1 MIYVDTSVILAH
13 VLAED
18 QSPDDALWNETLVSS
33 RLTHYETWTRL
44 HARRLGTSHGS
55 LAREALG
62 RLAIVELSPVVLDRA
77 LDAFPVPMRTL
88 DTLHL
93 ATLAFLVGQ
102 KQRPMLATYDAR
114 MADAAVKLGFD
125 LHPL

>member
-18 QSPDDALWNETLVSS
+18 RSPDDGLWNETLVSS

-44 HARRLGTSHGS
+44 HARRLGSSHGS

-62 RLAIVELSPVVLDRA
+62 RLAIVELSPVVLERA
-77 LDAFPVPMRTL
+77 LDAFPVPVRAL
-88 DTLHL
+88 DALHL
-93 ATLAFLVGQ
+93 STLAFLAGH
-102 KQRPMLATYDAR
+102 KQHPVLATYDAR
-114 MADAAVKLGFD
+114 MADAAVKMGFD
-125 LHPL
+125 LHAL

>member
-18 QSPDDALWNETLVSS
+18 RSPDDALWNETLVSS

-44 HARRLGTSHGS
+44 HGRRLGSSHGS

-62 RLAIVELSPVVLDRA
+62 RLAIVELSPVVLERA
-77 LDAFPVPMRTL
+77 LDAFPVPVRAL
-88 DTLHL
+88 DALHL
-93 ATLAFLVGQ
+93 ATLAFLVGH
-102 KQRPMLATYDAR
+102 KQHPALATYDTR
-114 MADAAVKLGFD
+114 MADAAVKMGFD
-125 LHPL
+125 LHAL

>member
-62 RLAIVELSPVVLDRA
+62 RLAIVELSPLVLDRA

-102 KQRPMLATYDAR
+102 KQRPALATYDAR
-114 MADAAVKLGFD
+114 MADAAARLGFD

>member
-13 VLAED
+13 LLSED
-18 QSPDDALWNETLVSS
+18 RSPGDALWSQTLVSS

-44 HARRLGTSHGS
+44 HARGLGQSHGN

-62 RLAIVELSPVVLDRA
+62 RLAVVELSPIVLERALEPFPVPVRA
-77 LDAFPVPMRTL
+77 LDA
-88 DTLHL
+88 LHL
-93 ATLAFLVGQ
+93 ATISFLADQ
-102 KQRPMLATYDAR
+102 RQRPVLATYDAR
-114 MADAAVKLGFD
+114 MAAAATKLGFD

>member
-18 QSPDDALWNETLVSS
+18 RSPADALWSATLVSS

-44 HARRLGTSHGS
+44 HARRLGTSHGD
-55 LAREALG
+55 LARDALG
-62 RLAIVELSPVVLDRA
+62 RLAIVELSPLVLERALEAFPVPVRA
-77 LDAFPVPMRTL
+77 LDA
-88 DTLHL
+88 LHL
-93 ATLAFLVGQ
+93 ATLSFLVAQ
-102 KQRPMLATYDAR
+102 KQRPVLATYDAR
-114 MADAAVKLGFD
+114 MAEAAAKLGFD

>member
-18 QSPDDALWNETLVSS
+18 RSPDDALWNETLVSS

-44 HARRLGTSHGS
+44 HARRLGPSHGS

-62 RLAIVELSPVVLDRA
+62 RLAIVELSPIVLERA
-77 LDAFPVPMRTL
+77 LDAFPVPVRAL
-88 DTLHL
+88 DALHL
-93 ATLAFLVGQ
+93 ATLSFLVGQ
-102 KQRPMLATYDAR
+102 KQRPALATYDAR
-114 MADAAVKLGFD
+114 MADTAARLGFD

>member
-62 RLAIVELSPVVLDRA
+62 RLAIVELSPLVLDRA

-88 DTLHL
+88 DALHL

>member
-1 MIYVDTSVILAH
+1 MIYLDTSVILAH

-18 QSPDDALWNETLVSS
+18 RSPDDALWSETLVSS

-62 RLAIVELSPVVLDRA
+62 RLAIVELSPMVLERALDPFPIPVRA
-77 LDAFPVPMRTL
+77 LDA
-88 DTLHL
+88 LHL

-102 KQRPMLATYDAR
+102 KQRPALATYDAR
-114 MADAAVKLGFD
+114 MADAAARLGFD

>member
-62 RLAIVELSPVVLDRA
+62 RLAIVELSPLVLDRA

-88 DTLHL
+88 DALHL

-102 KQRPMLATYDAR
+102 KQRPALATYDAR
-114 MADAAVKLGFD
+114 MADAAARLGFD

>member
-62 RLAIVELSPVVLDRA
+62 RLAIVELSQVVLERA
-77 LDAFPVPMRTL
+77 LDAFPVPVRAL
-88 DTLHL
+88 DALHL

-102 KQRPMLATYDAR
+102 KQRPTLATYDAR
-114 MADAAVKLGFD
+114 MADAAAKLGFD

>member
-18 QSPDDALWNETLVSS
+18 RSPPDDLWAETLVSS
-33 RLTHYETWTRL
+33 RLTIYETWVRL
-44 HARRLGTSHGS
+44 NVRRLAGSHGNF
-55 LAREALG
+55 AREALG
-62 RLAIVELSPVVLDRA
+62 RLAIVELSARVLERAMEPFPAPVRA
-77 LDAFPVPMRTL
+77 LDA
-88 DTLHL
+88 LHL

-102 KQRPMLATYDAR
+102 RQRLKLATYDLR
-114 MADAAVKLGFD
+114 MADAATRLGFE

>member
-62 RLAIVELSPVVLDRA
+62 RLAIVELSPLVLDRA

-88 DTLHL
+88 DALHL

-102 KQRPMLATYDAR
+102 KQRPALATYDAR
-114 MADAAVKLGFD
+114 MADVAARLGFD

>member
-62 RLAIVELSPVVLDRA
+62 RLAIVELSPLVLDRA

-88 DTLHL
+88 DALHL

-102 KQRPMLATYDAR
+102 KQRPTLATYDAR
-114 MADAAVKLGFD
+114 MADAAARLGFD